1 MFSATHFLKRLSCLN
16 SPGTPQQLFAALRRQ
31 PNSTEKSV
39 NATISCAE
47 QRPFKTPQLPALR
60 AVVSEPAQQKRR
72 FFLLL
77 FLSSP
82 GSLPETWKSADESG
96 SNRCGETSCHL
107 VIWRGRKRRVWGV
120 LTFRYTAPA
129 RAGNGGR
136 GHGCCPVPIRPTQWL
151 TRPNGAVLSPPAGRR
166 SSLCQQHRDPGIEWT
181 CISSLCPSASRPSK
195 VGPGC
200 RPELQPAYS
209 RTRCL
214 PHPRVGKTVS
224 PAVCCRR
231 SQLIYR
237 TAARRS
243 NFIFPAYS
251 FTL

>member
-1 MFSATHFLKRLSCLN
+1 MFLTPILIHRKLPVTARTAGSCDRPEVPPAT
-16 SPGTPQQLFAALRRQ
+16 
-31 PNSTEKSV
+31 
-39 NATISCAE
+39 
-47 QRPFKTPQLPALR
+47 PA
-60 AVVSEPAQQKRR
+60 
-72 FFLLL
+72 FILL

-214 PHPRVGKTVS
+214 PYTKVGSFLSGKTT
-224 PAVCCRR
+224 AGRR
-231 SQLIYR
+231 S
-237 TAARRS
+237 S
-243 NFIFPAYS
+243 PPG
-251 FTL
+251 

>member
-1 MFSATHFLKRLSCLN
+1 MTPGFYPAFSFVPRFTSRNMEIC
-16 SPGTPQQLFAALRRQ
+16 RRKWVQ
-31 PNSTEKSV
+31 
-39 NATISCAE
+39 
-47 QRPFKTPQLPALR
+47 
-60 AVVSEPAQQKRR
+60 
-72 FFLLL
+72 
-77 FLSSP
+77 
-82 GSLPETWKSADESG
+82 SLWGNLMS
-96 SNRCGETSCHL
+96 SCHL
-107 VIWRGRKRRVWGV
+107 ERTEKTGVGCLDISLHSPGKGRKRGAW
-120 LTFRYTAPA
+120 A
-129 RAGNGGR
+129 R
-136 GHGCCPVPIRPTQWL
+136 GCCPVPSRPTQWL

>member
-1 MFSATHFLKRLSCLN
+1 MT
-16 SPGTPQQLFAALRRQ
+16 
-31 PNSTEKSV
+31 
-39 NATISCAE
+39 
-47 QRPFKTPQLPALR
+47 PALY
-60 AVVSEPAQQKRR
+60 PAFSFVPRFTSRNMEICRR
-72 FFLLL
+72 KWVQ
-77 FLSSP
+77 
-82 GSLPETWKSADESG
+82 SLWGNLMS
-96 SNRCGETSCHL
+96 SCHL
-107 VIWRGRKRRVWGV
+107 ERTEKTGVGCLDISLHSPGKGRKR
-120 LTFRYTAPA
+120 
-129 RAGNGGR
+129 GR

>member
-1 MFSATHFLKRLSCLN
+1 M
-16 SPGTPQQLFAALRRQ
+16 
-31 PNSTEKSV
+31 
-39 NATISCAE
+39 
-47 QRPFKTPQLPALR
+47 
-60 AVVSEPAQQKRR
+60 
-72 FFLLL
+72 
-77 FLSSP
+77 
-82 GSLPETWKSADESG
+82 
-96 SNRCGETSCHL
+96 
-107 VIWRGRKRRVWGV
+107 
-120 LTFRYTAPA
+120 TFRYTAPA

-214 PHPRVGKTVS
+214 PSSEQSTLRAEHSLRGYSLPRFLAPPLPAEPALLGFGGSPDPADSASFASDRSRKLTRSVLPPFPQRNHFVGF
-224 PAVCCRR
+224 RR
-231 SQLIYR
+231 GPR
-237 TAARRS
+237 WMAGRC
-243 NFIFPAYS
+243 
-251 FTL
+251 